1 MRVVPDSTMS
11 YGFAF
16 DYCVMRTP
24 VETTA
29 DSIRFTNILY
39 ELPDD
44 TTAVGKRHF
53 VNIDEEN
60 LYYDFRLD
68 SLSKAIGFAD
78 AGSATPSD
86 HNGTLRDDTPDAG
99 AYEYYMPDNPDAE
112 EQKAAARRKR
122 RY

>member
-1 MRVVPDSTMS
+1 
-11 YGFAF
+11 
-16 DYCVMRTP
+16 MRTP

-68 SLSKAIGFAD
+68 SLSLAVGFAD
-78 AGSATPSD
+78 AESAAPSD
-86 HNGTLRDDTPDAG
+86 RNGTLRDETPDAG
-99 AYEYYMPDNPDAE
+99 AYEYPIKANSDAE
-112 EQKAAARRKR
+112 EQKTAIRRKR
-122 RY
+122 KY